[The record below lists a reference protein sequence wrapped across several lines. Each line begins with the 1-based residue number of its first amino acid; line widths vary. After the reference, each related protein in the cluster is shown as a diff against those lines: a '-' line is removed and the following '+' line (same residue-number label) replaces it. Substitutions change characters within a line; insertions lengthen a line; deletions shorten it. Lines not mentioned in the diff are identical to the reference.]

1 MFSLELSNFHDRGR
15 MTISNRCLK
24 LFKLLVVF
32 SNGPLTSSPLQAMDF
47 KREEKAGMAVTG
59 IWPASVSLSASF
71 VSATYHPLSY
81 HSPGS

>member
-1 MFSLELSNFHDRGR
+1 MFGLELSNFHDRGR

-32 SNGPLTSSPLQAMDF
+32 SIGRLTSSPLQAMDF
-47 KREEKAGMAVTG
+47 KREGKTGMAVTG
-59 IWPASVSLSASF
+59 IWPASVSPSASSLF
-71 VSATYHPLSY
+71 ATYHPLSY